1 MLEINVASLI
11 CWKVIIFAISS
22 FSGLQVCLMMFEK
35 SGINPYNCQ
44 VCPQLADRECP
55 FDWELLGYNMETL
68 AIDHSW

>member
-1 MLEINVASLI
+1 
-11 CWKVIIFAISS
+11 
-22 FSGLQVCLMMFEK
+22 MMFEK

-68 AIDHSW
+68 AVDHSW